1 MENKKLTNGY
11 EINYIKDSY
20 NNELVALIINGT
32 TQCISFTDNRKFLLY
47 DQYSFFYDTP
57 NIIDNSSIYNT
68 LVLGGGTMSYPKYYI
83 SKYNN
88 KYMDV
93 IEISNDLINASYTYF
108 YLNDLY
114 TQFDP
119 ERRRLSIINDDC
131 IHYIDFTNKKYDYIF
146 FDAYLGYDI
155 LPAIYEY
162 ATIRK
167 IKSKLNPNGYLGIN
181 YVVTN
186 ENKYIQ
192 LKDAL
197 MNNFDYYKEYSL
209 PNAPEYKYILV
220 SDKEIKS
227 EDVI

>member
-1 MENKKLTNGY
+1 
-11 EINYIKDSY
+11 
-20 NNELVALIINGT
+20 
-32 TQCISFTDNRKFLLY
+32 
-47 DQYSFFYDTP
+47 
-57 NIIDNSSIYNT
+57 
-68 LVLGGGTMSYPKYYI
+68 MSYPKYYI

-155 LPAIYEY
+155 VPAIYEY